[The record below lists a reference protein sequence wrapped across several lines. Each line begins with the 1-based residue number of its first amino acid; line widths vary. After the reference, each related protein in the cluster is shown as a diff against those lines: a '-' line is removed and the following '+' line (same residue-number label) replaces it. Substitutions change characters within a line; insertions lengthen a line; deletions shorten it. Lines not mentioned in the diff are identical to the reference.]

1 MKVNRKI
8 DWECDYDTED
18 MAAVKESRKR
28 RFVTSVILFFFFL
41 VSASCIWNYAIK
53 AASLKQYILLLLL
66 ALFLCIVFMILSHI
80 ILHKTGKFLL
90 EYGKE
95 KGKRYE

>member
-28 RFVTSVILFFFFL
+28 RFVTSVILFFSFWHL
-41 VSASCIWNYAIK
+41 LHVSGI
-53 AASLKQYILLLLL
+53 
-66 ALFLCIVFMILSHI
+66 MP
-80 ILHKTGKFLL
+80 
-90 EYGKE
+90 
-95 KGKRYE
+95 